1 MQELL
6 ELSDDQIQDGL
17 YIRRIAAARAA
28 ELEFQRR
35 DASAQMLAKPSTKQ
49 HPSDHLANAR
59 AVAERMKLVGVEEY
73 KLHGIV
79 TDALFNG
86 VSAAHIGQD
95 LRGTEVTVAHSL
107 ETK

>member
-6 ELSDDQIQDGL
+6 ELSEDQIRDGL

-35 DASAQMLAKPSTKQ
+35 EASAQMLAKSSTKQ
-49 HPSDHLANAR
+49 HPSDHLASAH
-59 AVAERMKLVGVEEY
+59 AVAEKLKLIGVEEY

-86 VSAAHIGQD
+86 VSAIKN
-95 LRGTEVTVAHSL
+95 E
-107 ETK
+107 K

>member
-6 ELSDDQIQDGL
+6 ELSPDQIRDGL

-28 ELEFQRR
+28 ELEVQRR
-35 DASAQMLAKPSTKQ
+35 EASAQMLPHASGGRQ

-59 AVAERMKLVGVEEY
+59 AVADKLQVTGVEEY

-86 VSAAHIGQD
+86 VSIKALCMQDCAKLCCSWAA
-95 LRGTEVTVAHSL
+95 
-107 ETK
+107 